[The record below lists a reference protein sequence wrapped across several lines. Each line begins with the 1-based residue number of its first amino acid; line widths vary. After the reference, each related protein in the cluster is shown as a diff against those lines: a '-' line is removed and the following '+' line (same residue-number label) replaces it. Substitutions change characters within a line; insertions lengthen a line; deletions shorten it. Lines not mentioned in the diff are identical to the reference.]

1 MYVCMY
7 VSMYVLCMYVCM
19 YLCMYYVC
27 MYVCTYVCIYVCMY
41 FESDC
46 MQYSPFSFLTLC
58 IRLKASLLS
67 LPRSLVMIP
76 FLDAA
81 EELADQV
88 SQLVLDP
95 RDRTVETRVQTK
107 CSLPKIPSSH
117 THRPSILTY
126 NTGKSRTTCKYLPIL
141 LEECMMIKLPYL
153 LLQLLLS
160 HCHQL

>member
-1 MYVCMY
+1 
-7 VSMYVLCMYVCM
+7 M
-19 YLCMYYVC
+19 YLCMYVLYVC
-27 MYVCTYVCIYVCMY
+27 MYWKVIGLLHAVLLPLLI
-41 FESDC
+41 
-46 MQYSPFSFLTLC
+46 LC
-58 IRLKASLLS
+58 IRLKVSLLS
-67 LPRSLVMIP
+67 LPLPLVMIVMIP

-126 NTGKSRTTCKYLPIL
+126 NTGKSRTNCKSLPIL
-141 LEECMMIKLPYL
+141 LEEGSLLCMMMKLLYL

>member
-1 MYVCMY
+1 
-7 VSMYVLCMYVCM
+7 M
-19 YLCMYYVC
+19 YLCMYVLYVC
-27 MYVCTYVCIYVCMY
+27 MYWKVIGLLHAVLLPLLI
-41 FESDC
+41 
-46 MQYSPFSFLTLC
+46 LC
-58 IRLKASLLS
+58 IRLKVSLLS
-67 LPRSLVMIP
+67 LPLPLVMIVMFP

-126 NTGKSRTTCKYLPIL
+126 NTGKSRTNCKSLPIL
-141 LEECMMIKLPYL
+141 LEEGSLLCMMMKLLYL

>member
-1 MYVCMY
+1 
-7 VSMYVLCMYVCM
+7 M
-19 YLCMYYVC
+19 YLCMYVLYVC
-27 MYVCTYVCIYVCMY
+27 MYWKVIGLLHAVLLPLLI
-41 FESDC
+41 
-46 MQYSPFSFLTLC
+46 LC
-58 IRLKASLLS
+58 IRLKVSLLS
-67 LPRSLVMIP
+67 LPLPLVMIVMIP

-126 NTGKSRTTCKYLPIL
+126 NTGKSRTNCKSLPIL
-141 LEECMMIKLPYL
+141 LEEGSLLCMMMKLLYL
-153 LLQLLLS
+153 LLQLLLI